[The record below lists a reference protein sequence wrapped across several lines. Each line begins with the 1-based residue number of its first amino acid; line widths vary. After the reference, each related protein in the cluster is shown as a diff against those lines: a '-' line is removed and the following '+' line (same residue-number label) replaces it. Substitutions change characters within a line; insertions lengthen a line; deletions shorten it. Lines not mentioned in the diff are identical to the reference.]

1 MSFARALS
9 DLKSLV
15 RPAAAAAGVLCT
27 RRTLAIAASATT
39 TFGWSLLW
47 AQGLGLVAVPPAAP
61 ILVFAFGLALIP
73 LAIARVA
80 PEKRAQRD
88 GQPPALEGRAISSS
102 GELGHA

>member
-27 RRTLAIAASATT
+27 RRTLAIAASAITT
-39 TFGWSLLW
+39 VGWSLLW
-47 AQGLGLVAVPPAAP
+47 AQGLGLVAVPPAP
-61 ILVFAFGLALIP
+61 PVLVFASGLALIP
-73 LAIARVA
+73 LAIARSV
-80 PEKRAQRD
+80 PEKSAKRD
-88 GQPPALEGRAISSS
+88 GPPPVIDGAAVSSS